1 MSNVNARSAEKSKF
15 IKNQSIGWNQFFDY
29 RCFDTIFINI
39 SFFRNRFQSINVN
52 FEIQKNV
59 HLQFFFLYKPV
70 FLYYSVLPPVKI
82 PKTEHPEN
90 RKIHFFSSSLFISG
104 YCSSC
109 IEELKHISNLIEKFL
124 CLQIINDVK

>member
-59 HLQFFFLYKPV
+59 HLQFFFCINQFFCIIQCCHQWKFQKL
-70 FLYYSVLPPVKI
+70 STQKI
-82 PKTEHPEN
+82 GK
-90 RKIHFFSSSLFISG
+90 FISSPLH
-104 YCSSC
+104 CSSVD
-109 IEELKHISNLIEKFL
+109 IVHLASKSWNIFQIWLKNFYVYKLL
-124 CLQIINDVK
+124 MM